1 MARQFVIPFSKI
13 RKSDVSLVGGKTAS
27 LGEMYSIGLPV
38 PNGFAITADA
48 YRYFIKFN
56 KLDDEIKN
64 ILKKTKVKNIKE
76 LQKAGKAI
84 RNLIRNAKFP
94 LDLEKQILSEFKKL
108 KEKHVAV
115 RSSATAEDL
124 ADASF
129 AGQQETF
136 LNVNEKNLLPR
147 IRDCFAS
154 LFTDRA
160 ISYREDK
167 KFDHFKIALSVAV
180 QKQIFSKASGVM
192 FTIDPDSGH
201 KNFVVINASYG
212 LGDYIVQGKV
222 NPDEFWVFKES
233 CKLIDKKLGNKN
245 IMEIRSSS
253 GVKKKN
259 VDETMQKKF
268 SLTDDEVEQLAKY
281 GLIIENHYKRPMD
294 IEFAKDYNDEIYIL
308 QARPETVHSTKKQK
322 IYKEYLLKEKGELIA
337 KGLAIGRKIVSGEV
351 NVISDIKNIGKFKKG
366 QILVTKMTD
375 PDWEPIMKIAAGI
388 ITEEGGRTAHAAI
401 VARELG
407 IPAIVGV
414 KDATKILSGDVT
426 IDCTKEFGRIWKG
439 QLRYEVREHNLEK
452 IPKTKTNIF
461 VNIGIPDEAIDVSLL
476 PIDGVGLAREEFI
489 ISSYIGIHPLE
500 LIRMKKENI
509 FIEKLY
515 FGISKIAAAFYP
527 RPVIIR
533 FSDFKTNEYRRLQGG
548 EKYEPVEENPM
559 IGWRGAIRYVD
570 EKYEPAFRLEC
581 RALKRCI
588 DNGLTNIKVM
598 VPFCRTLDEARHT
611 LSIIRDEGLN
621 ASIGMMTEIPSN
633 VVLIDKFSQLFDFFS
648 IGSNDL
654 TQLVL
659 GVDRDEPLLSN
670 VFDERNPAVEDMIK
684 KLIAGAHKC
693 NRPVGICGQAPS
705 DYPDFVK
712 FLIQNKI
719 DSISVNPDVALQTKL
734 LVAKLEKSK

>member
-1 MARQFVIPFSKI
+1 M
-13 RKSDVSLVGGKTAS
+13 
-27 LGEMYSIGLPV
+27 
-38 PNGFAITADA
+38 
-48 YRYFIKFN
+48 
-56 KLDDEIKN
+56 
-64 ILKKTKVKNIKE
+64 
-76 LQKAGKAI
+76 
-84 RNLIRNAKFP
+84 
-94 LDLEKQILSEFKKL
+94 
-108 KEKHVAV
+108 
-115 RSSATAEDL
+115 
-124 ADASF
+124 
-129 AGQQETF
+129 
-136 LNVNEKNLLPR
+136 
-147 IRDCFAS
+147 
-154 LFTDRA
+154 
-160 ISYREDK
+160 
-167 KFDHFKIALSVAV
+167 
-180 QKQIFSKASGVM
+180 
-192 FTIDPDSGH
+192 
-201 KNFVVINASYG
+201 
-212 LGDYIVQGKV
+212 
-222 NPDEFWVFKES
+222 
-233 CKLIDKKLGNKN
+233 
-245 IMEIRSSS
+245 
-253 GVKKKN
+253 
-259 VDETMQKKF
+259 
-268 SLTDDEVEQLAKY
+268 EQLAKY

-388 ITEEGGRTAHAAI
+388 ITKEGGRTAHAAI

-439 QLRYEVREHNLEK
+439 QLRYEVIEHNLEK

-548 EKYEPVEENPM
+548 EKYEPVEENPI

-611 LSIIRDEGLN
+611 LSIIRDE
-621 ASIGMMTEIPSN
+621 
-633 VVLIDKFSQLFDFFS
+633 
-648 IGSNDL
+648 
-654 TQLVL
+654 
-659 GVDRDEPLLSN
+659 
-670 VFDERNPAVEDMIK
+670 
-684 KLIAGAHKC
+684 
-693 NRPVGICGQAPS
+693 
-705 DYPDFVK
+705 
-712 FLIQNKI
+712 
-719 DSISVNPDVALQTKL
+719 
-734 LVAKLEKSK
+734 

>member
-1 MARQFVIPFSKI
+1 MAKRFVIPFSKI
-13 RKSDVSLVGGKTAS
+13 RKSDISLVGGKTAS
-27 LGEMYSIGLPV
+27 LGEMYSIRLPV

-94 LDLEKQILSEFKKL
+94 PDLEKQILSEFKKL

-136 LNVNEKNLLPR
+136 LNVNEKNLLTR

-259 VDETMQKKF
+259 VDEAMRKKF

-322 IYKEYLLKEKGELIA
+322 IYKEYLLKEKGELIV

-500 LIRMKKENI
+500 LIRMKKENT